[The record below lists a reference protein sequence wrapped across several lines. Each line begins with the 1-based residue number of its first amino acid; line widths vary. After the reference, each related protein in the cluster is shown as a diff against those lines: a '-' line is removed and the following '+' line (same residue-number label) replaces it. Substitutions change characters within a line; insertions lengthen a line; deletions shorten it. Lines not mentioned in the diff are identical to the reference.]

1 MLGVAA
7 THAAARLLLAASLW
21 LPPLA
26 HAQTTIVATP
36 DVPATR
42 VAGVAGAAGRIPCL
56 VSHKHHRDTPV
67 LVLWY
72 RDGARFPFYTLD
84 LREGGDR
91 QEFVDPVVKGRVRSE
106 VTGAHLTLYPL
117 KGEDSGRYKCR
128 VDFEVSPTLFA
139 YVNLT
144 VYVVPSRLMVVGSDN
159 KAVSAGLLGPLTEGD
174 ALTLY
179 CIALG
184 GWPAPEVTWWR
195 GSTLLANN
203 SLVTGY
209 DREALA
215 AFPAPPPPSAS
226 EGQVSTKLSIPALTR
241 DYVQANLT
249 CRATNNNIT
258 APLSTSLALLLY
270 LRPRTVDIRVPKS
283 PLVAGQETRL
293 ECVAVGAYP
302 EAKLTWTKT
311 LNGASTTL
319 HATSRH
325 VGEMTKSYLTVVPKA
340 GDHEATLTCIAR
352 NPNITHPGLKSST
365 KLTVVFAPRV
375 ELRLGSNLG
384 SQPITEGRDVYFECD
399 VTCNP
404 PAREVIWT
412 KDNERVTSQRKE
424 GILVS
429 DQNLV
434 LQTVRRS
441 SAGNYT
447 CTATNTQ
454 GSTTSNTLPLDI
466 MYLPV
471 CKDGP
476 QTVAVAE
483 GENTRLSC
491 RVDARPNDDLSFT
504 WFFNNT
510 LDTVEVDH
518 HRFAVH
524 PGLSVLD
531 YTPRS
536 ARDYGTLSCWATN
549 TVGTQVDP
557 CRFTVVEAGPPE
569 RVANCV
575 LVNLTV
581 GTLEVGCTPGS
592 DGGLPQHFV
601 ARVYA
606 APTQALLATLEEP
619 APRFHVSGLTPG
631 QDYLITVTAVNAKG
645 ASDPEEIDAVRL
657 KVAEKRMVEVTPA
670 PVSPLVGVFLGLVG
684 GFVFLLLAGVFLSR
698 GRYHRCRCWSHQQ
711 AAEDTTRS
719 SPPPSTTTTTTTT
732 TPTTH
737 ARTVSLQGQE
747 RRAAPD
753 VLRTINAQLLES
765 DICPEI
771 ISARVPPPPYTR
783 TQPTVLRESPATTT
797 AGRTPSPILLPHHE
811 SFV

>member
-1 MLGVAA
+1 MV
-7 THAAARLLLAASLW
+7 
-21 LPPLA
+21 
-26 HAQTTIVATP
+26 V
-36 DVPATR
+36 VPASR
-42 VAGVAGAAGRIPCL
+42 VAGVAGAAGRLPCL
-56 VSHKHHRDTPV
+56 VSHKHHHDTPV

-106 VTGAHLTLYPL
+106 VTGSHLTLDPL
-117 KGEDSGRYKCR
+117 KGEDTGRYKCR

-159 KAVSAGLLGPLTEGD
+159 EAVAAGLLGPLTEGE

-179 CIALG
+179 CVALG

-195 GSTLLANN
+195 GSTLLANH
-203 SLVTGY
+203 SLTTGY
-209 DREALA
+209 DRAALA
-215 AFPAPPPPSAS
+215 SFPAPPPPSAS
-226 EGQVSTKLSIPALTR
+226 EGQVRTELSIPALTR
-241 DYVQANLT
+241 DYVQANLS
-249 CRATNNNIT
+249 CRAANNNIT
-258 APLSTSLALLLY
+258 APLTTSMALLVY
-270 LRPRTVDIRVPKS
+270 LKPRSVDIRVPNT

-302 EAKLTWTKT
+302 AATLTWTKT
-311 LNGASTTL
+311 LRGVPTTL
-319 HATSRH
+319 HAHSRH
-325 VGEMTKSYLTVVPKA
+325 VGEKTWSYLPVVPKA
-340 GDHEATLTCIAR
+340 GDHQATLTCTAR
-352 NPNITHPGLKSST
+352 NPNISHPGIT
-365 KLTVVFAPRV
+365 TTTTLTVVYAPRV
-375 ELRLGSNLG
+375 ALRLGANLG
-384 SQPITEGRDVYFECD
+384 AQPITEGRDVYFECD
-399 VTCNP
+399 VDCNP
-404 PAREVIWT
+404 PAREVVWT

-429 DQNLV
+429 DRNLV

-441 SAGNYT
+441 SAGDYT

-454 GSTTSNTLPLDI
+454 GTTTSNTLHLDI

-471 CKDGP
+471 CEDGP

-491 RVDARPNDDLSFT
+491 RVDARPHDDLSFT

-518 HRFAVH
+518 HRFSVH

-549 TVGTQVDP
+549 TVGTQAEP

-581 GTLEVGCTPGS
+581 GTLEVGCTPGN
-592 DGGLPQHFV
+592 DGGMPQRFV

-606 APTQALLATLEEP
+606 APTQALLATLEESS
-619 APRFHVSGLTPG
+619 PRFHVSGLTPG
-631 QDYLITVTAVNAKG
+631 QDYLITVTAMNAKG
-645 ASDPEEIDAVRL
+645 ESEPEEIDAVRL

-698 GRYHRCRCWSHQQ
+698 GRSHRCRCWEHHHHHQT
-711 AAEDTTRS
+711 ADDSART
-719 SPPPSTTTTTTTT
+719 SPPPSTITTTTTT

-737 ARTVSLQGQE
+737 ARTVSLQSQE
-747 RRAAPD
+747 RRPAPD
-753 VLRTINAQLLES
+753 VLKTINAQLLES
-765 DICPEI
+765 DICPEV

-783 TQPTVLRESPATTT
+783 TQTAVVRESPATTT
-797 AGRTPSPILLPHHE
+797 AGRPPSPILLPHHE